1 MAIICSGYAGTGTR
15 IVGMWDA
22 ALHVQYVVSIAN
34 SAMDVDWL
42 PARLPGCL
50 AAVYNP
56 VACLLSVQLGGP
68 SPKVLTASLCIQILG
83 MRHCHST
90 ICSISFFFLFSI
102 FLPSSTL
109 FFLCVLSLLAAHSH
123 STLISARIL
132 ASHFYSLSMLFV
144 RFGTTNMVE
153 FIFCSLFY
161 RVLVPP
167 PTPRFPAP
175 VPALCGVG

>member
-1 MAIICSGYAGTGTR
+1 MPAQARELWGCGTR
-15 IVGMWDA
+15 LCMFNMSFRLPTQLWMW
-22 ALHVQYVVSIAN
+22 IGC
-34 SAMDVDWL
+34 
-42 PARLPGCL
+42 LPGCL

-167 PTPRFPAP
+167 PTPVSQRQCRRYVVSAN
-175 VPALCGVG
+175 

>member
-34 SAMDVDWL
+34 SAIDVDWL
-42 PARLPGCL
+42 PARRPACL

-56 VACLLSVQLGGP
+56 VACLLSVQLGEP
-68 SPKVLTASLCIQILG
+68 SPKVLTTSLCIQILG

-109 FFLCVLSLLAAHSH
+109 FFLCY
-123 STLISARIL
+123 
-132 ASHFYSLSMLFV
+132 FFV
-144 RFGTTNMVE
+144 GRTQPQHINFRTDIGQP
-153 FIFCSLFY
+153 FLQ
-161 RVLVPP
+161 
-167 PTPRFPAP
+167 P
-175 VPALCGVG
+175 VDAVRSVRHY

>member
-34 SAMDVDWL
+34 SAIDVDWL
-42 PARLPGCL
+42 PARRPACL

-56 VACLLSVQLGGP
+56 VACLLSVQLGEP
-68 SPKVLTASLCIQILG
+68 SPKVLTTSLCIQILG

-109 FFLCVLSLLAAHSH
+109 FFCVISLLAAHSH

-167 PTPRFPAP
+167 PRFSAP